1 MTLFCFSSFYLLVL
15 ETTIIW
21 FNLDVI
27 FGLFRFS
34 FPLFFNSIKTT
45 CLTSQ
50 MFFSKENLQ
59 QPLKLES
66 VESFSDENRWQTD
79 LFFVPQPNFFSRSA
93 QSGNGRRVSVERRP
107 KRGRNRNRKS
117 LGSLFRWSW
126 KFGTETGW
134 ETTRPVSNA
143 LITNNWI
150 SMLESAHSKSVQTSR
165 TIWTQSD
172 IKRALNSSTYPR
184 SEIVS
189 AI

>member
-1 MTLFCFSSFYLLVL
+1 MWFLVSFAFLFLSSSTQLKQHVWLHRCFFQKKICSSRWNSKVL
-15 ETTIIW
+15 
-21 FNLDVI
+21 NLSPTKIGGKLI
-27 FGLFRFS
+27 F
-34 FPLFFNSIKTT
+34 
-45 CLTSQ
+45 
-50 MFFSKENLQ
+50 
-59 QPLKLES
+59 
-66 VESFSDENRWQTD
+66 
-79 LFFVPQPNFFSRSA
+79 FFVPQPNFFSRSA

-184 SEIVS
+184 
-189 AI
+189 